1 MMRRDVFEHLN
12 GFDESFAVGFNDTDL
27 CLRARAAGLK
37 VLYDGHTVLYHHE
50 SATRIQSKEVEHP
63 EDDDRLRTRWAQ
75 YFTTG
80 DPFYS
85 PLLTPRGTDHLL
97 RSDEGCKRRMQVRVV
112 RQGNAPAAPQ
122 PRPAR
127 RKSR

>member
-1 MMRRDVFEHLN
+1 
-12 GFDESFAVGFNDTDL
+12 FNDTDL

-97 RSDEGCKRRMQVRVV
+97 RSDEGYKRRMQVRVV
-112 RQGNAPAAPQ
+112 RPDAANPPPAPTPTKEADAPAPPQ